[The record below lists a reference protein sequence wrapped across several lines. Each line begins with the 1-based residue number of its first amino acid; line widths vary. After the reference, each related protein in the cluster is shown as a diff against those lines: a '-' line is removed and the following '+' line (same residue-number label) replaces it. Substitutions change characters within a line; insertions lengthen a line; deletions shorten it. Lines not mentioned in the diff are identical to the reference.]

1 MQDLI
6 ERDKIDRKKGL
17 ALKIIILD
25 KIVSWRPE
33 LEVALENAVSEY

>member
-6 ERDKIDRKKGL
+6 ERDKIDTRKGL

-25 KIVSWRPE
+25 KIVSRRPE
-33 LEVALENAVSEY
+33 LEGALENAVSEY